1 MNSTQAAAALIIT
14 AAMISAHPAL
24 GQGSNACAVRAR
36 SSAVAVVICPPNLG
50 QERWKQAGE
59 AACAEMATCSAWIW
73 DDPSKAPQSAPP
85 LATGLTQQ
93 EILSSAAIWD
103 NDTKRLVLIERVR
116 P

>member
-1 MNSTQAAAALIIT
+1 MNSTQAAAALIIS

-36 SSAVAVVICPPNLG
+36 DSAVAVVICPPNLG

-103 NDTKRLVLIERVR
+103 NDAKRLVLIEKVR

>member
-1 MNSTQAAAALIIT
+1 MNSNRAVGIILT
-14 AAMISAHPAL
+14 STFLISAHAAL
-24 GQGSNACAVRAR
+24 AQGSNACAVRAR
-36 SSAVAVVICPPNLG
+36 DSAVAVVICPPNLG

-85 LATGLTQQ
+85 LATGLTQK

-103 NDTKRLVLIERVR
+103 NDAKRLVLIEKVR